1 MRLSADA
8 KAYAAGFDTPEF
20 STGTITKGSDD
31 IPVVLLNGNEFEA
44 PMMEQYLRNALAEA
58 FQHGFDHH
66 KASQRRLEK
75 LAKGKT

>member
-8 KAYAAGFDTPEF
+8 KAYAAGFDMPEF

-31 IPVVLLNGNEFEA
+31 FPVVLIDGKEFEVST
-44 PMMEQYLRNALAEA
+44 MEQYLAQRLAEA
-58 FQHGFDHH
+58 FQHGFDHA

-75 LAKGKT
+75 LAKK